1 MSVSKFGFLP
11 ENSDVSFQSHLSGLE
26 AQTRGLLLDL
36 SIFIKSLGDNVIE
49 EIRPHRIA
57 YAKSLNFRTFVD
69 IQPKYDTLIISIRKG
84 RTEPLTT
91 CIPNNSSELKG
102 IKQKIA
108 EAYQTI
114 K

>member
-1 MSVSKFGFLP
+1 MSKFGFFP
-11 ENSDVSFQSHLSGLE
+11 ENSDVSFQSHLAGLE
-26 AQTRGLLLDL
+26 EQTRGLLLDL
-36 SIFIKSLGDNVIE
+36 RIFIKSLGDNVIE

-69 IQPKYDTLIISIRKG
+69 IQPKSDTLIISIRRG
-84 RTEPLTT
+84 RTYPLIT
-91 CIPNNSSELKG
+91 CIVRNSLELKAIG
-102 IKQKIA
+102 QQIA